1 LQFSD
6 GFEISCMKIVG
17 QTRLAINHLLI
28 LSLDIYIELETLGT
42 LQLQQQVFLV
52 IQTDD
57 AHLLVSGLRCFY
69 PFALQQDFNGVQAN
83 FRRGTWMSYQRCHLC
98 LGLVY
103 AVQATECF
111 EAQKACACVIG
122 YVAKDG
128 NGLES
133 SLVTLFAGGCDMA
146 CSKVPKSGEN
156 NEFNL
161 DITSRS
167 HQKEQWFLKS
177 NDSMALS
184 MKRGSRR
191 FKNRLQL

>member
-1 LQFSD
+1 
-6 GFEISCMKIVG
+6 MKIVG

-28 LSLDIYIELETLGT
+28 LSRELETLGN

-52 IQTDD
+52 ISKRMI

-83 FRRGTWMSYQRCHLC
+83 FRRGTWMSYQRCQLG

-128 NGLES
+128 NGLKS
-133 SLVTLFAGGCDMA
+133 SLVTLFASGCDMA
-146 CSKVPKSGEN
+146 CSKVPE
-156 NEFNL
+156 
-161 DITSRS
+161 
-167 HQKEQWFLKS
+167 
-177 NDSMALS
+177 
-184 MKRGSRR
+184 
-191 FKNRLQL
+191 